1 MTTRQESL
9 PLRITEIIAR
19 FGGPFALALVRA
31 AHRFNR
37 DDGWAIAS
45 HIALSGIMA
54 LFPFLIFCTS
64 LAAFFNLGSFPNE
77 LVQLV
82 FDTLPDAVAAPLADQ
97 LHTVL
102 TIPRGDVLT
111 LGAITAVFFASNGI
125 EALRLGLNRA
135 YRVQERRNFIVLRL
149 HSIFFVM
156 LGAIMIATVTV
167 LIVLMPLALDI
178 ARKYAPSMYE
188 QIDRID
194 FWRLMVSSAIL
205 VFALVASHKWLP
217 AGRRSFAD
225 IAPGTIF
232 TLTVWLGA
240 AIGFSAYLRSF
251 ADYVSTYAGM
261 ASIVIALVFFYV
273 MAAIFLVGAE
283 INSCLI
289 AERQEPELPI

>member
-1 MTTRQESL
+1 M
-9 PLRITEIIAR
+9 A
-19 FGGPFALALVRA
+19 FMRA
-31 AHRFNR
+31 AWRFNR

-64 LAAFFNLGSFPNE
+64 LAAFFNLGSFPQE
-77 LVQLV
+77 LVQTL
-82 FDTLPDAVAAPLADQ
+82 FDTLPDAVAAPLAEQ
-97 LHTVL
+97 TLTVL
-102 TIPRGDVLT
+102 TIPRGDILT
-111 LGAITAVFFASNGI
+111 LGAVTAVFFASNGV

-135 YRVQERRNFIVLRL
+135 YRVEEKRNFVVLRL
-149 HSIFFVM
+149 HSVLFVI
-156 LGAIMIATVTV
+156 LGAIMIATVTI
-167 LIVLMPLALDI
+167 LIVLMPLGLDI
-178 ARKYAPSMYE
+178 ARKYIPGMYE

-194 FWRLMVSSAIL
+194 FWRLMVSSLIL
-205 VFALVASHKWLP
+205 IVALVASHKWLP
-217 AGRRSFAD
+217 AGRRSFAE
-225 IAPGTIF
+225 IAPGAVF
-232 TLTVWLGA
+232 TLAVWLAA

-289 AERQEPELPI
+289 ADRTEPELPI